1 MDIPQ
6 LKAVVTLAEELHFVR
21 AARRLG
27 ITQPALSQ
35 RIQRAEAEVGAALFV
50 RSQRRVALSEAGR
63 VFVADARTV
72 VANFDRAVAT
82 ARRVSQG
89 EIGRL
94 RLGFVENASFHL
106 LPRAASQFRRKHP
119 NCSIELNEMISIEIA
134 EALAAGQLDLGL
146 MRPIEHET
154 DLSTRL
160 VLSEPYAV
168 ALAEN
173 HPLANAANVWIS
185 DIAPL
190 PLIIAA
196 GRKATYL
203 KTRFRPYFLRH
214 GYDLNIGQEV
224 NQLAAIIALVGA
236 GLGYTLLPLSATGLQ
251 VPGVVY
257 RPLANDDAPSAELT
271 LAWRSGDTNPLLTA
285 FAKLCSDQAALS
297 GE

>member
-50 RSQRRVALSEAGR
+50 RSQRRVALSQAGR
-63 VFVADARTV
+63 VFVVDARTV
-72 VANFDRAVAT
+72 VADFDRAVAT

-106 LPRAASQFRRKHP
+106 LPRAASQFRTKHP
-119 NCSIELNEMISIEIA
+119 GCSIELNEMISIEIA
-134 EALAAGQLDLGL
+134 EALAAGQIDLGL
-146 MRPIEHET
+146 MRPIDHDA
-154 DLSTRL
+154 DLATRS
-160 VLSEPYAV
+160 VLAEPYAV
-168 ALAEN
+168 ALGES
-173 HPLANAANVWIS
+173 HPLAVVSSVWIR

-190 PLIIAA
+190 PIIIAA

-203 KTRFRPYFLRH
+203 KAQFRPYFLRH

-236 GLGYTLLPLSATGLQ
+236 GLGYTLLPRSATGLQ

-257 RPLANDDAPSAELT
+257 RPLADDDAPLATLT
-271 LAWRSGDTNPLLTA
+271 LAWRPLDSNPLLTA
-285 FAKLCSDQAALS
+285 FIKLCTDQHAR
-297 GE
+297 G